1 MTGINVEEIFKQYYK
16 NKFGEAMPG
25 AKGAWFDEALPK
37 GFKHYESISK
47 KCCER
52 KSLINDNGEVVCVF
66 CGQVSHYEMVND
78 GFIDFRKSPYQV
90 SRKSKYQRKYHMN
103 NVLQD
108 KLLQNYIDLT
118 TEEMSEFIRIFKRIV
133 TLFFRLYPLRKRLI
147 KFNFL
152 FYKIFSEAM
161 PASDASKI
169 FSVRLSKQTAKK
181 YNEIWIKIKV
191 RL

>member
-1 MTGINVEEIFKQYYK
+1 
-16 NKFGEAMPG
+16 
-25 AKGAWFDEALPK
+25 
-37 GFKHYESISK
+37 
-47 KCCER
+47 
-52 KSLINDNGEVVCVF
+52 
-66 CGQVSHYEMVND
+66 
-78 GFIDFRKSPYQV
+78 
-90 SRKSKYQRKYHMN
+90 
-103 NVLQD
+103 
-108 KLLQNYIDLT
+108 
-118 TEEMSEFIRIFKRIV
+118 MSEFIRIFKRIV

-181 YNEIWIKIKV
+181 YNEILIKIKV